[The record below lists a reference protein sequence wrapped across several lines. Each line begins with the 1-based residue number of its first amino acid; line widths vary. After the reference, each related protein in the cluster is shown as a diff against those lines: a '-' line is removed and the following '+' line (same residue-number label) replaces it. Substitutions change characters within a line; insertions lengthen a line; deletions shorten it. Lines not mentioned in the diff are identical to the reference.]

1 MKEIQGSKFKVQGLG
16 IKILAATIALL
27 MVFAMNAFAGEV
39 KIGGGAPPIGKAITP
54 IKEPFQK
61 ATGIT
66 INALTYG
73 PKFAIIDLEKD
84 AIEAAVLFLTMEEVM
99 GLAKKEN
106 IEIKD
111 SSSYQQAVIGNDNI
125 VIIVN
130 KDNPIK
136 SLSNEQVKDIFSG
149 KITNWKDVGGK
160 DMPIIIVWGKL
171 IKGVN
176 DLFERKIMGGQSI
189 TKELLEVDSAVDVK
203 QSVSSNAEAIGLA
216 SVGILDATIKAL
228 EKPGISVPIILY
240 TKGKPS
246 ANVQKLLDFV
256 QGEGKKYIK

>member
-1 MKEIQGSKFKVQGLG
+1 MKRYGLV
-16 IKILAATIALL
+16 L
-27 MVFAMNAFAGEV
+27 MTAVAIVLTLSVSAFAGEV
-39 KIGGGAPPIGKAITP
+39 KIGGGAPPIGKAINP

-84 AIEAAVLFLTMEEVM
+84 TIEAAVLFLTMEEVM

-111 SSSYQQAVIGNDNI
+111 PSSYQQAVIGSDNI
-125 VIIVN
+125 VIIIN

-136 SLSNEQVKDIFSG
+136 SLSSEQVKDIFSG
-149 KITNWKDVGGK
+149 KITNWKDVGGN

-176 DLFERKIMGGQSI
+176 DLFERKIMGGQPVS
-189 TKELLEVDSAVDVK
+189 KELLEVDSAVDVK
-203 QSVSSNAEAIGLA
+203 QTVSSNPEAIGLA
-216 SVGILDATIKAL
+216 SVGILDATVKAL

-246 ANVQKLLDFV
+246 ANIQKLIDFV